1 MGFIHSTIFSCTVV
15 IIDVVKVQ
23 SSAESH
29 GDSGLVHHSLCRTLV
44 GRTHEALPPAVEL
57 LTKLFTKFHIQQEKV
72 PSTYIKGIS
81 SLKAATNVPILALLN
96 TVFRHWMLNW
106 HSVLIIAKE
115 IV

>member
-29 GDSGLVHHSLCRTLV
+29 GDSSLVHHSLCRTLV

-81 SLKAATNVPILALLN
+81 SLKVPAMSQ
-96 TVFRHWMLNW
+96 F
-106 HSVLIIAKE
+106 
-115 IV
+115 

>member
-29 GDSGLVHHSLCRTLV
+29 GDSSLVHHSLCRTLV

-72 PSTYIKGIS
+72 PSTYQGHLLVKSAYKCPNFS
-81 SLKAATNVPILALLN
+81 ST
-96 TVFRHWMLNW
+96 
-106 HSVLIIAKE
+106 
-115 IV
+115 